1 MNLVRIEQRL
11 AAMADPAY
19 AARLARY
26 FKTGPGGYAARDRFL
41 GIRVPTLRVL
51 AREFRALSLSD
62 AEHLLRSR
70 HHEARYLALRILVHQ
85 FQQGN
90 DTQRGQIYRLYR
102 RASPGINNWDLVDT
116 SAAPILGAWL
126 AERSKAPLTHLA
138 HSPVLWERRMAIIAT
153 LNYIQRGEFGETLRI
168 ARILLD
174 DAQDLI
180 HKAVGWML
188 REVGKRDLQ
197 TAEAFLA
204 AHYRG
209 MPRTML
215 RYAIER
221 YPQERRLAYLKGR
234 I

>member
-1 MNLVRIEQRL
+1 M
-11 AAMADPAY
+11 
-19 AARLARY
+19 
-26 FKTGPGGYAARDRFL
+26 
-41 GIRVPTLRVL
+41 
-51 AREFRALSLSD
+51 
-62 AEHLLRSR
+62 
-70 HHEARYLALRILVHQ
+70 RILVHQ

-174 DAQDLI
+174 EDLI